1 MKLLRGD
8 CLECMNTISDGSVDM
23 VCCDLPYAVLN
34 RNNPHAKWDNEIDMD
49 ALWVQLHR
57 VCKPNAAIVLFGQG
71 IFSAKL
77 IMSNIKEY
85 RYTLIWDKVNRPTG
99 FLDAKRR
106 PLRIHEDILV
116 FYAKQPT
123 YNPQFTHG
131 PVNHKRGK
139 PGNHRL
145 AKGTNRCY
153 GDFNNTPTVITNE
166 KYPTTILRFKK
177 EHKNFWHP
185 TVKPVPLLEWLIKT
199 YTNKG
204 ETVLDMTCGSG
215 STGVACVNTD
225 RDFIG
230 IELTEKYLE
239 IAKKRIHD
247 AEIDK
252 MQRLDL

>member
-8 CLECMNTISDGSVDM
+8 CLEWMNTIPDGSVDM
-23 VCCDLPYAVLN
+23 ACCDLPYAVLN

-123 YNPQFTHG
+123 YNPQFTYS
-131 PVNHKRGK
+131 PVNHKRGM

-153 GDFNNTPTVITNE
+153 GDFNSTPTVITNE

-230 IELTEKYLE
+230 IELTEKYYD
-239 IAKKRIHD
+239 IAVHRIRA
-247 AEIDK
+247 AEQDK
-252 MQRLDL
+252 QSKLDL

>member
-8 CLECMNTISDGSVDM
+8 CLEWMNTIPDGSVDM

-85 RYTLIWDKVNRPTG
+85 RYTLIWDKVNGPTG

-123 YNPQFTHG
+123 YNPQFTYG
-131 PVNHKRGK
+131 LVNHKRGM

-153 GDFNNTPTVITNE
+153 GDFNSTPTVITNE

-185 TVKPVPLLEWLIKT
+185 TVKPVQLLEWLIRT

-230 IELTEKYLE
+230 IELTEKYHD
-239 IAKKRIHD
+239 IAIQRIRA
-247 AEIDK
+247 AEQDK
-252 MQRLDL
+252 QTKLDL